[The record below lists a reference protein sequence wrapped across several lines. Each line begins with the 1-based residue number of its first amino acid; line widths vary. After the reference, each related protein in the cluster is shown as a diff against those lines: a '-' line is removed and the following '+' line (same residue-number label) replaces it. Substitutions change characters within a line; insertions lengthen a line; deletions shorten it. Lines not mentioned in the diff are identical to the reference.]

1 METGHM
7 EATWFLYSQFTPNV
21 SSLVINYL
29 NKWSFD
35 LIIFQLR
42 FTQNYCSMFMREK
55 NDLSV

>member
-1 METGHM
+1 M

-21 SSLVINYL
+21 SSLVINDL